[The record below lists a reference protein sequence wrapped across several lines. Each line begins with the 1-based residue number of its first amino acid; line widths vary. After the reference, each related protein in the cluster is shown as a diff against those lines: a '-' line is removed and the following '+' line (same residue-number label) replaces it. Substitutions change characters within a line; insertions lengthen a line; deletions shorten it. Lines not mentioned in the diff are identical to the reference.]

1 MGGIVWLAS
10 YPNSGNTW
18 LRAFLHN
25 LLLNP
30 QRPVR
35 PNELNRF
42 ALGTSNAYWYRKYID
57 KPGNE
62 FTAQELA
69 ELRPRVQRDYTQAFP
84 DSVFVKTHY
93 PVAEDAGV
101 PLISMQHTAGA
112 IYVVRNPLD
121 VCLSAAD
128 HYAMSIDETIE
139 FMADVGR
146 TVTGDAHA
154 VREPISAWSEHVAS
168 WTGEP
173 NPRLHVMR
181 YEDML
186 ARPDKTFAALARFL
200 GLDPPRD
207 RLRRAIKFSDFR
219 TLRRLEAEF
228 GFDERSNKAERFFRA
243 GKSGEWRRALT
254 ADQVARIV
262 ERHRAQMARFGYLPE
277 DDA

>member
-10 YPNSGNTW
+10 YPKSGNTW

-30 QRPVR
+30 DRPVR

-42 ALGTSNAYWYRKYID
+42 ALGTRNAYWYRKYID
-57 KPGNE
+57 KPGDQ

-69 ELRPRVQRDYTQAFP
+69 QLRPQVQRDYTQAFP
-84 DSVFVKTHY
+84 DSVFVKTHF
-93 PVAEDAGV
+93 PVADDAGA
-101 PLISMQHTAGA
+101 PLICMQHTAGA

-128 HYAMSIDETIE
+128 HYGTGLDETIDL
-139 FMADVGR
+139 MADVGR
-146 TVTGDAHA
+146 TVQGDAHS

-168 WTGEP
+168 WTGQP

-186 ARPDKTFAALARFL
+186 ARPEETFGALARFL

-207 RLRRAIKFSDFR
+207 RLRRAIEFSSFD
-219 TLRRLEAEF
+219 TLRRLESKF
-228 GFDERSNKAERFFRA
+228 GFDERSDKAERFFRA
-243 GKSGEWRRALT
+243 GKAGNWHTALT
-254 ADQVARIV
+254 PGQAARIV
-262 ERHRAQMARFGYLPE
+262 DRHRAQMARFGYLPE
-277 DDA
+277 DEA